1 MGLIGSVI
9 SFMIL
14 ICVLVM
20 VHELGHLI
28 IARANGVFCEAFSVG
43 FGPILWERTDKK
55 GTKWRFSLFPIGGY
69 VKMFGDA
76 DATSVKETIPEGYTE
91 EDMERMSAHRKKPW
105 QRLLIAAGGPFANF
119 IFAIFVLFSLSM
131 VKGLPEPD
139 NTITV
144 AGPESPAYISG
155 LRDGDIILKADGQD
169 IHNFEELR
177 GKITTHYGKEL
188 SLSVKRGD
196 KLEAINVKL
205 FKEEDGKI
213 VPIKTLGVS
222 PKGFIYKDVGVI
234 KAISS
239 AVITTYTVA
248 SENIKSIFNM
258 ITGKMSTKNV
268 GGVISIFKM
277 SSDSA
282 EAGVAN
288 FVGMLALLSIVLGA
302 INLLP
307 VPVLDGG
314 TVVLSAI
321 EWIIGRPLNKKF
333 VESIFMIGLI
343 LVASLMLL
351 GVWND
356 LSKCKFFVMLE
367 NLFK

>member
-14 ICVLVM
+14 ICVLVI

-43 FGPILWERTDKK
+43 FGPVLWEKTDKK
-55 GTKWRFSLFPIGGY
+55 GTKWRFSLLPIGGY

-76 DATSVKETIPEGYTE
+76 DATSVKETIPNGYTE

-131 VKGLPEPD
+131 IKGLPEPD

-144 AGPESPAYISG
+144 SGQESLAYISG
-155 LRDGDIILKADGQD
+155 LRDGDKIIKADGQD
-169 IHNFEELR
+169 IHNFEEFR
-177 GKITTHYGKEL
+177 DKITTHSGKEL
-188 SLSVKRGD
+188 SLSVKRDD
-196 KLEAINVKL
+196 KLEEINVKM

-222 PKGFIYKDVGVI
+222 PKGFVYKKVGI
-234 KAISS
+234 LKAVSS
-239 AVITTYTVA
+239 SIVTTYTIA
-248 SENIKSIFNM
+248 SENIKSIFKI
-258 ITGKMSTKNV
+258 ITAKMSSKNV
-268 GGVISIFKM
+268 GGIISIFKM
-277 SSDSA
+277 SADSA
-282 EAGVAN
+282 EAGIAI
-288 FVGMLALLSIVLGA
+288 FAGMLAMLSIVLGA

-307 VPVLDGG
+307 IPVLDGG
-314 TVVLSAI
+314 TIVLSAI

-343 LVASLMLL
+343 VVASLMLL
-351 GVWND
+351 GIWND